1 MGNFSSARFITFF
14 GKTVATLTDFF
25 DVNRP
30 GPVRG
35 IRSILRGIGQ
45 VMFQENAWTGLLFL
59 MGIFWGAY
67 AEGTPQVAWG
77 ALTGAV
83 VSTLTGWAMVQKPAD
98 GLAGLWGFNGTLVGC
113 AFPTFLG
120 TTWLMWLCLI
130 LCAALSTIVRRGFNN
145 VMAPWKVNS
154 LTFPFVFTT
163 WVFLLASRMF
173 AGMPPIGEATPELPG
188 EVVTAFSHG
197 FGNLVTYWLKGISQ
211 VFLINDWGTGIFFLV
226 ALFICD
232 RWSCLWAA
240 VASAISLAVVCLFHA
255 SGSDIADGLYGF
267 SPVLTGI
274 AIGSVFYKT
283 TNWQIAALTVL
294 AIVITVFVQA
304 AMNAFFKPWGLAT
317 LTGPFCITTWLFLL
331 PAYKLSNIFS
341 PHSEWRFSEQDFE
354 ALRHPEQLKKSNKE
368 SKS

>member
-1 MGNFSSARFITFF
+1 
-14 GKTVATLTDFF
+14 
-25 DVNRP
+25 
-30 GPVRG
+30 
-35 IRSILRGIGQ
+35 
-45 VMFQENAWTGLLFL
+45 

-211 VFLINDWGTGIFFLV
+211 VFLINDWAPASSSSLRSSSATAGAVCGLPW
-226 ALFICD
+226 LRQS
-232 RWSCLWAA
+232 RWLWS
-240 VASAISLAVVCLFHA
+240 ASS
-255 SGSDIADGLYGF
+255 
-267 SPVLTGI
+267 
-274 AIGSVFYKT
+274 
-283 TNWQIAALTVL
+283 
-294 AIVITVFVQA
+294 
-304 AMNAFFKPWGLAT
+304 M
-317 LTGPFCITTWLFLL
+317 L
-331 PAYKLSNIFS
+331 PAPTLPTAYTDSRPCL
-341 PHSEWRFSEQDFE
+341 P
-354 ALRHPEQLKKSNKE
+354 ALP
-368 SKS
+368 